1 MIRSLEI
8 KNFRCFSTL
17 KLDELPRV
25 NVIVGENGSGKT
37 ALLEALYLAMGA
49 GPELALRIRGWRG
62 LPDRL
67 KPGVTDKSF
76 RAFWADLFHRLD
88 SAHPISIS
96 IADSQGTR
104 RDLSI
109 SYLKEETYVVPFSNE
124 RSHASPSIASS
135 LSFNFKI
142 GDKEQQ
148 VLHVE
153 LTEQGLKMGR
163 IADIVPEVFVNTGG
177 QYGPNTVL
185 RFSELSKEGK
195 EELVTDAVRSTYPRV
210 QALSIEVQDSTPM
223 LFASVD
229 DVPGK
234 IPVEFVS
241 SGLTKY
247 ITLLCAILDNAGGVV
262 LIDEI
267 ENGFH
272 YSKLPALWTQLHKFC
287 AEHDV
292 QLFASTHSLECLRA
306 LSGAVTADP
315 DDFAL
320 LRMTAANGQA
330 TVEKFGGDMIEAAL
344 EQRVEI
350 R

>member
-8 KNFRCFSTL
+8 KNFRCFSDL
-17 KLDELPRV
+17 KIDELPRV

-37 ALLEALYLAMGA
+37 ALLEALFLAMG
-49 GPELALRIRGWRG
+49 GSPQLALRIRGWRG
-62 LPDRL
+62 LPNELRIEA
-67 KPGVTDKSF
+67 TDKSF

-96 IADSQGTR
+96 IADSQRVR
-104 RDLSI
+104 RHLLI
-109 SYLKEETYVVPFSNE
+109 SYLTEETYVVPFSDE
-124 RSHASPSIASS
+124 QSHASPSIASS
-135 LSFNFKI
+135 LSFNFSI

-148 VLHVE
+148 VLRVE

-163 IADIVPEVFVNTGG
+163 ISDIIPEVFVNTGG

-195 EELVTDAVRSTYPRV
+195 EELVIDDIRSAYPLV
-210 QALSIEVQDSTPM
+210 QSLSIEVQDGTPM
-223 LFASVD
+223 LFASVNGI
-229 DVPGK
+229 PGK

-247 ITLLCAILDNAGGVV
+247 ITLLCAILANAGGVV

-306 LSGAVTADP
+306 LSGAVAANP

-320 LRMTAANGQA
+320 LRMTAADGQA

>member
-37 ALLEALYLAMGA
+37 ALLEALYLAMG
-49 GPELALRIRGWRG
+49 GSPQFALRIRAWRG
-62 LPDRL
+62 LPDEL
-67 KPGVTDKSF
+67 NIEITEKSF
-76 RAFWADLFHRLD
+76 RAFWANLFHRFA
-88 SAHPISIS
+88 SEHPISIS
-96 IADSQGTR
+96 ITDSR
-104 RDLSI
+104 RARRHLLI
-109 SYLKEETYVVPFSNE
+109 SYQTEETYVVPFSDENI
-124 RSHASPSIASS
+124 HANISVGSP
-135 LSFNFKI
+135 LSFSYKI
-142 GDKEQQ
+142 GDKKPQ
-148 VLHVE
+148 VTSVR
-153 LTEQGLKMGR
+153 LTEQGFNMGHVANA
-163 IADIVPEVFVNTGG
+163 IPGVFLNTAAN
-177 QYGPNTVL
+177 YGPHTVN
-185 RFSELSKEGK
+185 RFSELSREGK
-195 EELVTDAVRSTYPRV
+195 EELVIAAIRSEYPYV
-210 QALSIEVQDSTPM
+210 QSLSIEVQYRTPM

-229 DVPGK
+229 GIPGK

-247 ITLLCAILDNAGGVV
+247 IALLCAIAASAGGVV